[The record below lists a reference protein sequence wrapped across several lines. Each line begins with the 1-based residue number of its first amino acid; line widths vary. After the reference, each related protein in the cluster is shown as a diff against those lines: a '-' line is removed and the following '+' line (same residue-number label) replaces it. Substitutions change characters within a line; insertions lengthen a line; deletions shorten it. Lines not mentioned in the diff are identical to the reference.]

1 MRTINP
7 SAKLIGLIVMTM
19 VLAAVHNPILNYLIF
34 LIVSVLCIID
44 LIRSHR
50 GVHLFVLPMIPI
62 GLLAIGMFFT
72 GFRFTSAPSSVVSSS
87 LLADSAEAAIPG
99 NVWNGMIFSSR
110 MLVYAGIG
118 LLFALTS
125 DPVQMI
131 RSFEKQLHMPQM
143 FAYGLLSAWN
153 LLPHMAGEYRK
164 TKLAFQIRGIRVL
177 PFSPR
182 LLVTLMVKTVRWS
195 EDLAMA
201 MESRGFS
208 SKQLR
213 SSYEPPQIHKRDIAF
228 LIVTCA
234 IFPTCAFLITH

>member
-7 SAKLIGLIVMTM
+7 SAKLIGLTVMTM

-34 LIVSVLCIID
+34 LIASVLCIDD

-50 GVHLFVLPMIPI
+50 KVHLFLYPMIPI
-62 GLLAIGMFFT
+62 GLLAVGMFFT
-72 GFRFTSAPSSVVSSS
+72 GFRFTSAPSSVVSSNLIS
-87 LLADSAEAAIPG
+87 SSSQFRIPG

-110 MLVYAGIG
+110 MLVYAAIG

-164 TKLAFQIRGIRVL
+164 TKLAFQLRGIRVL

-182 LLVTLMVKTVRWS
+182 LLVTLMVKTIRWS
-195 EDLAMA
+195 EELAMA

-208 SKQLR
+208 SREAR
-213 SSYEPPQIHKRDIAF
+213 SSYDPPRIRRRDAVF
-228 LIVTCA
+228 LVITCA
-234 IFPTCAFLITH
+234 VFPLCSFF